1 VWLGRLKAAAT
12 RVRAATEPSGA
23 SERIV
28 GIPEIAVFSELPFAH
43 LGVIG
48 GAEANIVA
56 NSFRC
61 PGESRKKVSTEKV
74 FELSQSQEAQKENR
88 RQENR
93 QTKDCRVT
101 YVIHPYSLARRG

>member
-56 NSFRC
+56 NSSAA
-61 PGESRKKVSTEKV
+61 PGKAVKKSAPKKSLNSRKAKKPKKKTAKRKT
-74 FELSQSQEAQKENR
+74 A
-88 RQENR
+88 
-93 QTKDCRVT
+93 
-101 YVIHPYSLARRG
+101 A